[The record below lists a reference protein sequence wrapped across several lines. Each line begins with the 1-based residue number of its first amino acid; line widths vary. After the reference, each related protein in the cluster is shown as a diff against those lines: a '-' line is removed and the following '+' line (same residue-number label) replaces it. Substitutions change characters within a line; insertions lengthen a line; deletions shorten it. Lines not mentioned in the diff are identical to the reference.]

1 MNFKTAI
8 WKKRV
13 DFLALATWLMTSL
26 GLAVISFLWFGVDF
40 RGYYAAA
47 RVLMAGGN
55 PYDYHQVAQV
65 LLEVTGKMGN
75 NPYYY
80 PPWFTWFFVPIAW
93 LPFQLA
99 RAVWMTFN
107 LIIWDISLWKL
118 SELLGWPPKG
128 WRRYFLFILL
138 TFTFGWITWRYEQAA
153 ILLLSILVATIT
165 SVRNQQWNRTGVW
178 LALLL
183 IKPNVSLV
191 VVAAISLWLIRKGQ
205 WRPILVMTSLLVVL
219 LAVSTW
225 ITPNWFE
232 PFFESGFG
240 KGLTVAMDGPNQ
252 IIGVR
257 KNTTIFDWL
266 AIFGIGADLRLLLY
280 GLLTLA
286 GMVFLVPTIW
296 RSKSFL
302 QMTSISLLV
311 SYVLTPYALQYDY
324 PPLVVVLVWALSLCN
339 SSPRARRGGLYLTGF
354 VLSVSIWQQNIA
366 WGYWIV
372 VGLVA
377 LTIWSLYQ
385 SKNNPDAS
393 TNGWQ
398 QTSSW

>member
-1 MNFKTAI
+1 
-8 WKKRV
+8 
-13 DFLALATWLMTSL
+13 
-26 GLAVISFLWFGVDF
+26 
-40 RGYYAAA
+40 
-47 RVLMAGGN
+47 
-55 PYDYHQVAQV
+55 
-65 LLEVTGKMGN
+65 
-75 NPYYY
+75 
-80 PPWFTWFFVPIAW
+80 
-93 LPFQLA
+93 
-99 RAVWMTFN
+99 
-107 LIIWDISLWKL
+107 
-118 SELLGWPPKG
+118 
-128 WRRYFLFILL
+128 
-138 TFTFGWITWRYEQAA
+138 
-153 ILLLSILVATIT
+153 
-165 SVRNQQWNRTGVW
+165 
-178 LALLL
+178 
-183 IKPNVSLV
+183 
-191 VVAAISLWLIRKGQ
+191 
-205 WRPILVMTSLLVVL
+205 MTSLLVVL